1 MDEAVDYIKVLGGLR
16 RRRAP
21 PGGGWGVGAG
31 IPREVFP
38 TPWDPNTTIFA
49 SSVEGIWC
57 VVVL

>member
-1 MDEAVDYIKVLGGLR
+1 MDEAVDYVKVLVRVRR

-21 PGGGWGVGAG
+21 PGGGEVD
-31 IPREVFP
+31 IPSEVFP
-38 TPWDPNTTIFA
+38 TPWDPKTTIFA